1 LKVIQ
6 PFLLEKIESG
16 TYRIITND
24 LRSCLQM
31 VAKVFPEPC
40 LDNHFILSNKMA
52 INTILESDIDTSVT
66 TPDKIQHLSVF
77 DVSSSNSSVSEVL
90 FTLFYIE
97 GKILLGHYL
106 TRSEKS
112 TQWLEQS
119 SEKFLVHQL
128 LIKVPSLYQAV

>member
-1 LKVIQ
+1 
-6 PFLLEKIESG
+6 
-16 TYRIITND
+16 
-24 LRSCLQM
+24 M
-31 VAKVFPEPC
+31 VSKVFPEPC
-40 LDNHFILSNKMA
+40 LDHHFILANKMA
-52 INTILESDIDTSVT
+52 INTMLESDIHTSVAF
-66 TPDKIQHLSVF
+66 PDKIQYLSVF

-119 SEKFLVHQL
+119 SEKFLVYHIL
-128 LIKVPSLYQAV
+128 NEVAYIYQAV